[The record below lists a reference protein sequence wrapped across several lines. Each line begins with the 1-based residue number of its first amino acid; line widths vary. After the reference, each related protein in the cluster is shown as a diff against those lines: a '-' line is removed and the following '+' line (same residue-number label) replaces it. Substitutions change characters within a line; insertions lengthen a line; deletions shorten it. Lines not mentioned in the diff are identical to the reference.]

1 MSLTADIYDVF
12 ATQAGAFAAAQGL
25 TISYPGIHFTPPDT
39 GSWLELIP
47 FWNDGI
53 DYGVATSGPTVEQGF
68 FRLMVCCR
76 SGAGLTAPQQLA
88 EAVIA
93 AFPKGSTFGPASTD
107 GMPSM
112 GGPFQHDD
120 RVVIPVTIRWRATR

>member
-1 MSLTADIYDVF
+1 MSLTTEIYDAI

-25 TISYPGIHFTPPDT
+25 TISYPGIHFAPPDS
-39 GSWLELIP
+39 GAWLELIP

-53 DYGVATSGPTVEQGF
+53 DYGVATDGPTVEQGF
-68 FRLMVCCR
+68 FRLMVCR
-76 SGAGLTAPQQLA
+76 RLSQGLAPVQQLA